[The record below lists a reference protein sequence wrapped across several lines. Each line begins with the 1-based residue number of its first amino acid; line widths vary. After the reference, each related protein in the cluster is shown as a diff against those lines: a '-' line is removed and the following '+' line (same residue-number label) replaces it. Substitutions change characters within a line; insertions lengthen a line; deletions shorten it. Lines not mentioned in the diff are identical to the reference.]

1 MTNKNLD
8 NNKKEESNG
17 VKRTRNSRTKPE
29 YTLDAPSTEF
39 VIVDLTNDIIEM
51 LHEDSRRINMI
62 QDNDNEFTI
71 RLMRSSG

>member
-39 VIVDLTNDIIEM
+39 VIVDLMT
-51 LHEDSRRINMI
+51 
-62 QDNDNEFTI
+62 
-71 RLMRSSG
+71 